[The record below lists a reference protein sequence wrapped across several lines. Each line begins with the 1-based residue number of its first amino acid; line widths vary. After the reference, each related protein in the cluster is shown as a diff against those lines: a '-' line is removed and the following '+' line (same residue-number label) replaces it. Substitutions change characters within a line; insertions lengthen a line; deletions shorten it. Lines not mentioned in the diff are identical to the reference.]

1 MDIATFLLIF
11 ISIVALLGLHEFGHF
26 ITAKKF
32 GIKVKEF
39 GFGYPP
45 RLFGKKFG
53 DTLYSVNLLPFG
65 AFVSIPSMEG
75 GENDDPNS
83 FCRKPI
89 WQRALVLFAGVAMF
103 WIIAWVIFSIIMVT
117 VGAPT
122 AIEDDAQGDFSD
134 PVIKIVQITKES
146 PATEAGLKL
155 GDTIQKISI
164 EEKQF
169 SINGVA
175 EVYELIGENKGKEIT
190 LTVQRGQE
198 IKDISLVPRINAT
211 EEEGAIGIV
220 PARVALVRYS
230 WWEAPWKGAQAT
242 YSLTLA
248 IINGFASAISK
259 AINGVPSGV
268 QLMGIVGLF
277 DLMGEV
283 AGIGVAYYL
292 QFVAIISIHLAVL
305 NLLPIPAID
314 GGRIFFLGIEKIK
327 GSPINQKIEHGINN
341 GFFILLIVLMVLITY
356 KDIQALIL
364 KYSN

>member
-11 ISIVALLGLHEFGHF
+11 VSIVALLGLHEFGHF

-53 DTLYSVNLLPFG
+53 DTLYSLNLLPFG

-75 GENDDPNS
+75 GEGDDPNS
-83 FCRKPI
+83 FCQKPI

-103 WIIAWVIFSIIMVT
+103 WIIAWILFSVIMVS
-117 VGAPT
+117 VGVPT
-122 AIEDDAQGDFSD
+122 SISDDAQGDFSN
-134 PVIKIVQITKES
+134 PTIKIIEIAKGS
-146 PATEAGLKL
+146 PATEAGIQL
-155 GDTIQKISI
+155 GDNIRKISV

-169 SINGVA
+169 SINKV
-175 EVYELIGENKGKEIT
+175 VTVQELIGENKGKEII
-190 LTVQRGQE
+190 LTVQRGEE
-198 IKDISLVPRINAT
+198 IKDISLVPRIDAP
-211 EEEGAIGIV
+211 EGEGAMGIKL
-220 PARVALVRYS
+220 ARVALVKYS
-230 WWEAPWKGAQAT
+230 WWEAPWKGVQAT
-242 YSLTLA
+242 YNTTSL
-248 IINGFASAISK
+248 IIDGFASAISK

-277 DLMGEV
+277 DLMGEI
-283 AGIGVAYYL
+283 AGIGFAYYL
-292 QFVAIISIHLAVL
+292 QFIAIISIHLAIL
-305 NLLPIPAID
+305 NLLPIPALD

-327 GSPINQKIEHGINN
+327 GSPINKKIEQSINN
-341 GFFILLIVLMVLITY
+341 TFFILLIILMILVTY
-356 KDIQALIL
+356 KDIQALIF